1 MDVKE
6 HLKALRD
13 QIRVRLNVYG
23 AARKKLPCIGDDSGM
38 AAATRLEE
46 ELRMAVVEPLPPK
59 PHLAS
64 AARAVTCSSTARST
78 QCACCVS

>member
-23 AARKKLPCIGDDSGM
+23 VTRKKLPCIGDDSGM

-46 ELRMAVVEPLPPK
+46 ELRMAV
-59 PHLAS
+59 A
-64 AARAVTCSSTARST
+64 
-78 QCACCVS
+78 